1 MERKEIMKTI
11 TLELT
16 EAEFQALAGLI
27 DAGVRASGL
36 RSVKEA
42 AVILE
47 KLEKASA
54 GPQPAPEEEKE
65 E

>member
-47 KLEKASA
+47 KLEKAA
-54 GPQPAPEEEKE
+54 GPQTAPEEEKE

>member
-1 MERKEIMKTI
+1 MTI
-11 TLELT
+11 KIEFSD
-16 EAEFQALAGLI
+16 AEFQALAGLI

-47 KLEKASA
+47 KLEKAA
-54 GPQPAPEEEKE
+54 GSQAAPEEEE
-65 E
+65 IE

>member
-1 MERKEIMKTI
+1 MTI
-11 TLELT
+11 KIEFSD
-16 EAEFQALAGLI
+16 AEFQALAGLI

-54 GPQPAPEEEKE
+54 GSQPAPEEEKE

>member
-1 MERKEIMKTI
+1 MTI
-11 TLELT
+11 KIEFT

-47 KLEKASA
+47 KLEKAA
-54 GPQPAPEEEKE
+54 GPQTQPEKE

>member
-47 KLEKASA
+47 KLEKAA
-54 GPQPAPEEEKE
+54 GSQAASEEEKE

>member
-1 MERKEIMKTI
+1 MNIK
-11 TLELT
+11 LEFT

-42 AVILE
+42 AVILD
-47 KLEKASA
+47 KLEKAA
-54 GPQPAPEEEKE
+54 GPQPQQQETEK
-65 E
+65 